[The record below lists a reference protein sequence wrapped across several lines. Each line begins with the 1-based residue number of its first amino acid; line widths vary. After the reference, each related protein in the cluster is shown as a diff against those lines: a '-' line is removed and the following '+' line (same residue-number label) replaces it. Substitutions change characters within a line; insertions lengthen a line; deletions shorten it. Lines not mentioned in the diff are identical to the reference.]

1 MSKNTQK
8 RGTAKGGPS
17 SVKSGYPTLAPG
29 AVPMPDKA
37 TVLDW
42 VKKDLGSA
50 HYLLGLILQRH
61 PEIIR
66 EVADSIYDKVLA
78 KEGGAGIDHVTP
90 GAAETGLD

>member
-1 MSKNTQK
+1 MKKQK
-8 RGTAKGGPS
+8 E
-17 SVKSGYPTLAPG
+17 SGSPTPAPG